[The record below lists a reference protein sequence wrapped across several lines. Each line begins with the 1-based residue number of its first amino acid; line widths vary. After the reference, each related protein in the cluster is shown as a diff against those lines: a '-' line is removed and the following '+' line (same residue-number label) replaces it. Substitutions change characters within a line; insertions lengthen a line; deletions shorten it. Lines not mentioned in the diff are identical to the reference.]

1 MDELPEFKRQTL
13 DMLRQPLENGEITIA
28 RKNGNYTY
36 PCDFML
42 VAAMNPCPCG
52 YYPDLK
58 RCSCTDLE
66 IKRYSGRVSGPLL
79 DRIDLRVGVLR
90 NTYEQVKSFRKEES
104 SGEIR
109 IRVTAARKRQME
121 RNGPG
126 MFNSRIPVTGLK
138 KFCTLTHEAET
149 MAEKYY
155 SAMDMSIRGYHRL
168 LRVAR
173 TIADLE
179 GSSSI
184 EEKHIMEAAS
194 YRGAL

>member
-1 MDELPEFKRQTL
+1 M
-13 DMLRQPLENGEITIA
+13 NCI
-28 RKNGNYTY
+28 N
-36 PCDFML
+36 L
-42 VAAMNPCPCG
+42 VVPMNPCPCG

-66 IKRYSGRVSGPLL
+66 VKRYSGRISGPLL
-79 DRIDLRVGVLR
+79 DRIDLSVGVMR

-109 IRVTAARKRQME
+109 IRVMAARKRQLE

-126 MFNSRIPVTGLK
+126 VFNSRITVTNLK
-138 KFCTLTHEAET
+138 EFCTLTQEAEM

-179 GSSSI
+179 GSSPI